1 MCSRISR
8 SVRIPTSRPSSTT
21 GKRLNRP
28 SSITAFAFA
37 SVSSG
42 LITMGSGVI
51 RLTICMVVLQG
62 SQLVSVQFACHRRL
76 SVDGAGRNEGEDF
89 CELQG
94 ERTLSHPSR
103 QPHRHLRNDAN
114 RYIFT
119 IDAGLPYTEC
129 LREDRG
135 S

>member
-1 MCSRISR
+1 MCSRMSR

-42 LITMGSGVI
+42 LITMGSEVI

-62 SQLVSVQFACHRRL
+62 SQWLRVQFACHRRL
-76 SVDGAGRNEGEDF
+76 SVDGAARNEAEDV
-89 CELQG
+89 CELED
-94 ERTLSHPSR
+94 ERPAVSPAR
-103 QPHRHLRNDAN
+103 QPHRYLRADAI

-119 IDAGLPYTEC
+119 IDAGLPQAER
-129 LREDRG
+129 LRERRR

>member
-8 SVRIPTSRPSSTT
+8 SVRIPTSRSASTT

-42 LITMGSGVI
+42 LITMGSEVI
-51 RLTICMVVLQG
+51 KLTICMVVLQA
-62 SQLVSVQFACHRRL
+62 SQLMSVQFACRRRL
-76 SVDGAGRNEGEDF
+76 SVAGADRNEGEDF

-94 ERTLSHPSR
+94 GVPLPQPSR

-114 RYIFT
+114 RYVFT
-119 IDAGLPYTEC
+119 IDAGLP
-129 LREDRG
+129 
-135 S
+135 